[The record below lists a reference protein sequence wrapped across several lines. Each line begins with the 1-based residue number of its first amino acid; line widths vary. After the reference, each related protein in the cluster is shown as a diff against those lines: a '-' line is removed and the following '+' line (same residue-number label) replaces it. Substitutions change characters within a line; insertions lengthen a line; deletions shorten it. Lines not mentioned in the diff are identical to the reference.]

1 MDKHLV
7 SDFELFT
14 SKHKGLP
21 YKILTMIYE
30 TPHITIFDIRARAKR
45 SAKRVATALD
55 RLECFDF
62 IYSINGTYYYI
73 TFKGRYYLE
82 YLRESRNEKLWNN

>member
-7 SDFELFT
+7 SEFELFA
-14 SKHKGLP
+14 SKNKGLP
-21 YKILTMIYE
+21 SKILTMISK
-30 TPHITIFDIRARAKR
+30 TPHITLFDIRTRAKR
-45 SAKRVATALD
+45 SAKRVAAALD

-73 TFKGRYYLE
+73 TFKGRYYLK
-82 YLRESRNEKLWNN
+82 YLQESRNEKLWNN